1 MIHLLSVHPDRQK
14 SRVGTALVE
23 TAWARLRAR
32 GASSVSA
39 TVTDRSFG
47 FWQRIGFERLPV
59 FVVLRTSDGQAL
71 ASPTG

>member
-1 MIHLLSVHPDRQK
+1 MQMEIRPFKETDQD
-14 SRVGTALVE
+14 ALVE

-32 GASSVSA
+32 GASSA

-71 ASPTG
+71 ASSAG